1 MHLSLVAF
9 QRNTEQLAHS
19 IVINLGSKTLRSRVS
34 WRLSER
40 SDKKFYV
47 MSMFLFLFR
56 VSAKNILSRF

>member
-9 QRNTEQLAHS
+9 ERNTEQLAHS

-40 SDKKFYV
+40 SDKNF
-47 MSMFLFLFR
+47 M
-56 VSAKNILSRF
+56 